1 MPNQSERINNP
12 DLIPG
17 DVSTGYQAQNIRAEA
32 STIGIDK
39 IVVIPDGG
47 DAIVKVSGPIDFN
60 GLLYSVKSEVTLTPG
75 ADGRYWIYLKDDGQ
89 APQYYTPA
97 LTQTAPVFDASKNA
111 HYLPTGERVL
121 NTSIFRSGGV
131 VELSYYDNYPI
142 AHEVR
147 LLSSVT
153 WVAPFSK
160 YYEVEMCGKGGDG
173 GSASNT
179 PSGPGYSGGGG
190 GGGYGR
196 VRLWIEAGTEW
207 TANFT
212 TTSGGLLT
220 FTESGVSPRTLT
232 VQNGFNSSN
241 ASNSDTAGGL
251 GGETSSGLSCSLKG
265 KSGILGSQRGNGGDS
280 ILGMGAISE
289 WSRSGASNV
298 NGVNAGN
305 YGGGGSG
312 AYRVGSSYSTNTG
325 GAGGAGIIIIKG

>member
-17 DVSTGYQAQNIRAEA
+17 AVSTGYQAQNIRAEA

-39 IVVIPDGG
+39 IVVIPSGG

-75 ADGRYWIYLKDDGQ
+75 ANGRYWIYLKDDGQ

-147 LLSSVT
+147 RTTSGT
-153 WVAPFSK
+153 WVAPYSK
-160 YYEVEMCGKGGDG
+160 YYEIEMCGRGGNG
-173 GSASNT
+173 GNSDT
-179 PSGPGYSGGGG
+179 VISGVAFGGNGGGAS
-190 GGGYGR
+190 YGR
-196 VRLWIEAGTEW
+196 VRLWIEAGTVW

-232 VQNGFNSSN
+232 VQNGFHGTNTVGNTSGAPGS
-241 ASNSDTAGGL
+241 
-251 GGETSSGLSCSLKG
+251 GGETVTGFNVVVVGSSGINPGIQTPGGFSFLS
-265 KSGILGSQRGNGGDS
+265 SQNRVFNSVFPYNGTTGN
-280 ILGMGAISE
+280 
-289 WSRSGASNV
+289 
-298 NGVNAGN
+298 N
-305 YGGGGSG
+305 YGGGGQG
-312 AYRVGSSYSTNTG
+312 ANGNSANPRTG
-325 GAGGAGIIIIKG
+325 GAGGGGIIIIKG

>member
-1 MPNQSERINNP
+1 MSNESERINNP

-17 DVSTGYQAQNIRAEA
+17 AVSTGYQAQNIRAEA

-39 IVVIPDGG
+39 IVVIPSGG

-60 GLLYSVKSEVTLTPG
+60 GLLYSVKSEVTLTPPS
-75 ADGRYWIYLKDDGQ
+75 DGRYWIYLKDDGQ

-160 YYEVEMCGKGGDG
+160 YYEIEMCGRGGNGGDAATSSVSNVFG
-173 GSASNT
+173 GN
-179 PSGPGYSGGGG
+179 GGGAS
-190 GGGYGR
+190 YGR
-196 VRLWIEAGTEW
+196 VRLWIEAGTVW
-207 TANFT
+207 TANFV

-232 VQNGFNSSN
+232 VQNGFHGT
-241 ASNSDTAGGL
+241 DTVGNTSGAPGN
-251 GGETSSGLSCSLKG
+251 GGETVTGFNVAIVGSRAWNTGSLTFGGFSFLSSQNRVLNSLFPFNG
-265 KSGILGSQRGNGGDS
+265 TAGN
-280 ILGMGAISE
+280 
-289 WSRSGASNV
+289 
-298 NGVNAGN
+298 N
-305 YGGGGSG
+305 YGGGGQG
-312 AYRVGSSYSTNTG
+312 AGGTALNPRTG
-325 GAGGAGIIIIKG
+325 GAGGGGIIIIKG